1 MVSTAAK
8 EKEAAQQEH
17 SVFPET
23 VNRGFQYENL
33 MRGYR
38 KELLVPMSSKN

>member
-8 EKEAAQQEH
+8 EKKSVQQEH

-23 VNRGFQYENL
+23 VNRGVLTKLEFSE
-33 MRGYR
+33 R
-38 KELLVPMSSKN
+38 V